1 MSRKSITSTVLKRV
15 FAFSGNRCAF
25 TDCEDSLFEKNLFVG
40 ELAHICAVSAA
51 GPRFDITLSA
61 DDLRSEKNLMLLCHR
76 HHRLVDAF
84 PDEYSVSILETMKDK
99 HEQQFEKSPLILEK
113 EKVISAQKVIDAYW
127 DDLVTIGLQQNQVH
141 GLARII
147 DPSADESQLL
157 SEIRDSLDKLL
168 SVIRNT
174 DEILRDLD
182 ETVLP
187 FLQKN
192 GFTPDKKCPI
202 QMFELG
208 YGFNKIDW
216 EMRNIG
222 AENFHGSASLA
233 LLQLQVKIAEYKTII
248 SPDDR
253 NAYHNLNEARE
264 QLVIGAEQASYTD

>member
-141 GLARII
+141 GLA
-147 DPSADESQLL
+147 
-157 SEIRDSLDKLL
+157 
-168 SVIRNT
+168 
-174 DEILRDLD
+174 
-182 ETVLP
+182 
-187 FLQKN
+187 
-192 GFTPDKKCPI
+192 
-202 QMFELG
+202 
-208 YGFNKIDW
+208 
-216 EMRNIG
+216 
-222 AENFHGSASLA
+222 
-233 LLQLQVKIAEYKTII
+233 
-248 SPDDR
+248 
-253 NAYHNLNEARE
+253 
-264 QLVIGAEQASYTD
+264 